1 MKIKT
6 RVGLLTSI
14 VILLLTG
21 FASNCNAQRPNT
33 QRPNIILINF
43 DDADSEMFELSFSDQ
58 LYPNIMGVA
67 SSGVTFN
74 NLHVTTPLCGPSRAC
89 LYRGQYAHNTG
100 IRVNDPFIRASH
112 NFDGGMG
119 LYRSEGYFQNDLS
132 TWMKDAGYRTMLV
145 GKFLHHDFQNI
156 IPSGWDDFHSY
167 LGGQYWATW
176 RFTNEDNPNGA
187 FDRLPLDA
195 YRTTEETKDVVRVL
209 ERHAARGDN
218 TPFFLNVNPYGP
230 HRNVNDADTSD
241 RLGMVDTSMLHWWPE
256 MQAPF
261 SPAFNEADTSDKRG
275 YYRGLLPLRPD
286 GLEFAKTQYR
296 DRALAL
302 RSCDDMVGEIRE
314 TLSRLKMDSNT
325 YILITSDNGFSL
337 GHHRSFGKATSTD
350 RNSRVPLLVIGPGV
364 PAGRFA
370 NHLMAHIDLA
380 PTIVDLAGGEAPAF
394 VDGRSF
400 AHLLTPTGIDVNP
413 EFRDALLIEN
423 WQSFFVAGQPVESAS
438 TALRM
443 PGSVYTEW
451 ANGEKDFFDLEHD
464 PHQLHNIYENLHD
477 STKDFFAFRLRRLK
491 NPTHKSEARFSVPF
505 EFQEQL
511 EEGQSLR
518 GLAEDSQGVE
528 QVRLSIYDMERD
540 QFWNGIEWQTDFVQ
554 VNANL
559 ENPGGQL
566 TFWNFDFMP
575 VGENAAA
582 GDILAWVW
590 SFDKNFKHAQPSWAL
605 FRN

>member
-14 VILLLTG
+14 VVLLLTG
-21 FASNCNAQRPNT
+21 FASNCNAQK
-33 QRPNIILINF
+33 PNIILINF
-43 DDADSEMFELSFSDQ
+43 DDADSAMFELDFSDQ

-67 SSGVTFN
+67 SSGITFN

-89 LYRGQYAHNTG
+89 LYRGQYAHNSG
-100 IRVNDPFIRASH
+100 IRVNDPTVRSSH

-119 LYRSEGYFQNDLS
+119 LYRSQGYFQNDLS
-132 TWMKDAGYRTMLV
+132 SWMKEAGYRTMMI
-145 GKFLHHDFQNI
+145 GKFLHHDFQSI

-167 LGGQYWATW
+167 LGGSYWNTP
-176 RFTNEDNPNGA
+176 RFTNEGNPNGI
-187 FDRLPLDA
+187 FDEVPEGI
-195 YRTTEETKDVVRVL
+195 YRTTEETKDVVRLL
-209 ERHAARGDN
+209 ERHAARGGN
-218 TPFFLNVNPYGP
+218 QPFFLNVNPYGP
-230 HRNVNDADTSD
+230 HSPPRDFP
-241 RLGMVDTSMLHWWPE
+241 GMVATDMLHWWPE
-256 MQAPF
+256 MQAPYT
-261 SPAFNEADTSDKRG
+261 PAFNEADTSDKRG
-275 YYRGLLPLRPD
+275 YYRDLLPLWPAR
-286 GLEFAKTQYR
+286 LEFAKTLYR

-314 TLSRLKMDSNT
+314 TLARLDMDSNT
-325 YILITSDNGFSL
+325 YVLITSDNGFSL
-337 GHHRSFGKATSTD
+337 GHHRSFGKGTTTD
-350 RNSRVPLLVIGPGV
+350 INSRVPLLVIGPGV

-380 PTIVDLAGGEAPAF
+380 PTIVDLAGGESPAF

-400 AHLLTPTGIDVNP
+400 AHLLAPNGIDDHP

-423 WQSFFVAGQPVESAS
+423 WQAFSVAGQPVESAA

-464 PHQLHNIYENLHD
+464 PHQILNIYEYLHPA
-477 STKDFFAFRLRRLK
+477 TKDFFEFRLRRLK
-491 NPTHKSEARFSVPF
+491 NPNQKSEARFSVPF

-511 EEGQSLR
+511 EEGQALR
-518 GLAEDSQGVE
+518 GLAEDSEGVE
-528 QVRLSIYDMERD
+528 HVRLSIYDMERD

-554 VNANL
+554 VNASL
-559 ENPGGQL
+559 ENPGGQI

-575 VGENAAA
+575 VGENAAS

-590 SFDKNFKHAQPSWAL
+590 SFDKNFEHAEPSWAL